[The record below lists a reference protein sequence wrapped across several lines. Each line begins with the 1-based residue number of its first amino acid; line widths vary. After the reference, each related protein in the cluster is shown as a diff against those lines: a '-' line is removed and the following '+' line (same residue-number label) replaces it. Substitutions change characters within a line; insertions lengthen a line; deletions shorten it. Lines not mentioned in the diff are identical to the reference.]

1 MLYLMLLRITICAND
16 FLVKWYMLPENQNIY
31 DNKPESLLNLN
42 GHSLINYF
50 FAVTMPYGYKYEKT
64 LSYIIRSSSHMVMKL
79 SFTLYVLFTAVCD
92 QANLFVYL

>member
-50 FAVTMPYGYKYEKT
+50 FAVTIP
-64 LSYIIRSSSHMVMKL
+64 
-79 SFTLYVLFTAVCD
+79 
-92 QANLFVYL
+92 